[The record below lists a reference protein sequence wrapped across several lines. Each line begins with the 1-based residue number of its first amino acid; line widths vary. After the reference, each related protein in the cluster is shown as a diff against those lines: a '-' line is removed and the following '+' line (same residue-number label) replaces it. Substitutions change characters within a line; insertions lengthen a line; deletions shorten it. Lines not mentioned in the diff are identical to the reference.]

1 MVGSV
6 AVILLVTNSFFTT
19 SVDGFGYGGHSSG
32 YEGGEGSGTACIVKV
47 GPPASSAS
55 LCKLCF
61 FQIFCL
67 LCRDRTVRATIASV
81 RKAASTA
88 VATIT
93 REDMVSLVKS
103 FHEKQK
109 HVEIAGIKHEE
120 IQNTRVDMV
129 SLKKIFP

>member
-1 MVGSV
+1 M
-6 AVILLVTNSFFTT
+6 
-19 SVDGFGYGGHSSG
+19 
-32 YEGGEGSGTACIVKV
+32 
-47 GPPASSAS
+47 
-55 LCKLCF
+55 
-61 FQIFCL
+61 
-67 LCRDRTVRATIASV
+67 RATIASV

-93 REDMVSLVKS
+93 REDMVSLAKS